1 MSTLDYFVG
10 TDTVTKSPKTASFQ
24 PNARVIG
31 FTAPVRIMVAN
42 AKGGCGKTTVATNIA
57 CYLARLHHKTAL
69 LDFDPQ
75 GSAIDWL
82 QARDKHLPKIEGV
95 AGFHKHSPVL
105 TTRTWTQRVEAN
117 THFIV
122 MDTPAGLAGNE
133 LSDMIHQADMLVIP
147 VIPSAIDIRAATGF
161 IRDVLLS
168 RAYRLQP
175 KPIAVIANRV
185 RKNTL
190 IYSKLERFLKSLNIP
205 FITAL
210 RDTQFYV
217 RASEHGFGLVDFDQ
231 RDYKDVKEWKPL
243 TEWVNR
249 ISDDI
254 LQQRPTTAIAPST
267 AISRHAQ

>member
-1 MSTLDYFVG
+1 MIKT
-10 TDTVTKSPKTASFQ
+10 PKTASFQ
-24 PNARVIG
+24 PNVRVVG

-57 CYLARLHHKTAL
+57 SYLARQHHKTAL

-82 QARDKHLPKIEGV
+82 QARGDHLPPIEGV
-95 AGFHKHSPVL
+95 AGYQKHSPVL
-105 TTRTWTQRVEAN
+105 TTRTWTLRVEAN
-117 THFIV
+117 THYIV

-168 RAYRLQP
+168 RAYRIKP
-175 KPIAVIANRV
+175 KPIAVVANRV

-190 IYSKLERFLKSLNIP
+190 IYGKLERFLKSLNIP

-231 RDYKDVKEWKPL
+231 YDHKDKKEWKPL
-243 TEWVNR
+243 TDWIDR
-249 ISDDI
+249 ISADV
-254 LQQRPTTAIAPST
+254 LQQRPTTAIEPST
-267 AISRHAQ
+267 ALTRQAQQ